1 VCVYIYILILLLLR
15 ASFCVLLLPSFTLL
29 LLLLP
34 LDDEHSFVILLRA
47 TDWLNVYL
55 FVVRVVVV
63 VVAVSA
69 RRSEHVCSTIYEFIL
84 VKLNHMLL
92 RQPK

>member
-1 VCVYIYILILLLLR
+1 
-15 ASFCVLLLPSFTLL
+15 
-29 LLLLP
+29 

-55 FVVRVVVV
+55 FVVRAIVV

-69 RRSEHVCSTIYEFIL
+69 RRSEHVCSTICIWIYFSQIKPY
-84 VKLNHMLL
+84 VVAATKI
-92 RQPK
+92 